1 MIPTAICLDA
11 VEEQGLVAEAL
22 VPGACHPM
30 RFAQVSKA
38 SPVPNFTGAQS
49 APLGTERL
57 LWDPAGPCNGPTP
70 GQIAEWLPAR
80 RQLSEEISGCSE

>member
-38 SPVPNFTGAQS
+38 SPVPKVR
-49 APLGTERL
+49 PLGQNDSSGTRQV
-57 LWDPAGPCNGPTP
+57 PATV
-70 GQIAEWLPAR
+70 R
-80 RQLSEEISGCSE
+80 RRAKSQSGYQRAGN